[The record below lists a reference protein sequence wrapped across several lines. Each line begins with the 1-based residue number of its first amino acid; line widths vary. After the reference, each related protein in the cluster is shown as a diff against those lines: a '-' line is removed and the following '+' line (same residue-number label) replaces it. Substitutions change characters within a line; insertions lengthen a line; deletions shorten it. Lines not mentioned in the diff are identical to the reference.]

1 MPSGQYNVFELSTG
15 SVVSLTTTGASVV
28 SLTSSSAIP
37 MSTVG
42 TITVVGLTDSTTQQV
57 ILAANANR
65 KKALIQNG
73 AAASAAFYTIAST
86 SVISSTSMG
95 GFNLTLAAGA
105 SYDLSGSVIFTG
117 GITGVAGLATGSTTI
132 VTEFT

>member
-1 MPSGQYNVFELSTG
+1 MPTSGLYNVFEISTG
-15 SVVSLTTTGASVV
+15 SVIGLTT
-28 SLTSSSAIP
+28 SSAAPIAA
-37 MSTVG
+37 SSAG
-42 TITVVGLTDSTTQQV
+42 TISVVGLTDSTTQQV
-57 ILAANANR
+57 ILAANPNR
-65 KKALIQNG
+65 KKALIQNA

-117 GITGVAGLATGSTTI
+117 GITGVAGLTAGSTTI